1 VGIAG
6 NKAAIMAHANP
17 DQFVKDKI
25 ESFWRQPQ
33 VADMSASGLR
43 GTVRLQPTIPLGA
56 QWFNSFRTC
65 TDGCDLATNGYE
77 NRRLPHSTRNPSR
90 SGLNG

>member
-1 VGIAG
+1 VRVAR
-6 NKAAIMAHANP
+6 NRAAIMVHANP

-43 GTVRLQPTIPLGA
+43 GTVRLQRTIPFGA
-56 QWFNSFRTC
+56 KWFNPDAPT
-65 TDGCDLATNGYE
+65 
-77 NRRLPHSTRNPSR
+77 
-90 SGLNG
+90 